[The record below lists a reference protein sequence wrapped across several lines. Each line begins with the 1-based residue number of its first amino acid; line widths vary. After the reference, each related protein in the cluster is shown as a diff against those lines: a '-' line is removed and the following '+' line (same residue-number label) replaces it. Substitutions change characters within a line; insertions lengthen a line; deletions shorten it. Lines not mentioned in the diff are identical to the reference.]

1 MKDHF
6 VELFVVMC
14 ADNTEIFKGTDVV
27 IDTVFIRHAQR
38 EAITSEM
45 LALKKSPS
53 LTPEGISRAKEWG
66 ARTLRSDQFFLGK
79 YDQIVFTASAIP
91 RTHQTAV
98 AIREGLKSDR
108 SSSIAF
114 SKTKGSKYD
123 KILRERPD
131 GRQWDKIKIESAA
144 KKILS
149 PGSQFSLQISN
160 ECNTLQNKIDPEKTI
175 QEALK
180 ILNSDNSAL
189 RAYLST
195 YFSPDFA
202 ERLAHNMLEALY
214 DGFMDEEEV
223 ALYLVNPLIYMTN
236 LSNDVLKR
244 RPSNTRFISINVT
257 HDFNIAGMLKGMC
270 GVKSFSEVGGA
281 PDFLSYLHIRM
292 KLDGKGAKSTKVFYN
307 GQELKLL
314 PTIKNL
320 FNLDE
325 K

>member
-1 MKDHF
+1 MHAENRKI
-6 VELFVVMC
+6 LR
-14 ADNTEIFKGTDVV
+14 GTDAV

-38 EAITSEM
+38 EAITPKM

-66 ARTLRSDQFFLGK
+66 AQTLRSDQFFLGK

-98 AIREGLKSDR
+98 AIRDGVKSDR
-108 SSSIAF
+108 SSLMLF
-114 SKTKGSKYD
+114 SKIKGSKYD

-131 GRQWDKIKIESAA
+131 GRQWNKAKIESAA

-149 PGSQFSLQISN
+149 PDSQFSLQISN
-160 ECNTLQNKIDPEKTI
+160 ECNALQNKIDPEKVI

-180 ILNSDNSAL
+180 ILNSDISTL
-189 RAYLST
+189 SAYLSIHLLPEIA
-195 YFSPDFA
+195 S
-202 ERLAHNMLEALY
+202 RLAHDIVVALY

-223 ALYLVNPLIYMTN
+223 DLYMAHPMNYLLN
-236 LSNDVLKR
+236 LSRSVLKR
-244 RPSNTRFISINVT
+244 RPSNTRFLNVGVT

-270 GVKSFSEVGGA
+270 GIKSFFEVGGA

-292 KLDGKGAKSTKVFYN
+292 GLDGKGAKSTKVFYN
-307 GQELKLL
+307 GQELVLL
-314 PTIKNL
+314 PTIENL
-320 FNLDE
+320 FHLDE